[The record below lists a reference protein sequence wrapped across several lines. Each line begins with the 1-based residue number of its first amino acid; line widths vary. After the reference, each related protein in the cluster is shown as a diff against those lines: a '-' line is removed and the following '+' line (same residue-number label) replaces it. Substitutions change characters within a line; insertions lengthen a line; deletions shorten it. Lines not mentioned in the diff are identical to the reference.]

1 MTFRV
6 KKNYRFFLWFLR
18 GKTDDLFTSFLYSRD
33 YLSLF
38 ISFESM
44 MRRIG
49 FKMRKKGA
57 FSAQKTSAFP

>member
-18 GKTDDLFTSFLYSRD
+18 GKTDDLSTSFLYSRD

-38 ISFESM
+38 ISFENM

-49 FKMRKKGA
+49 FKRRKKSA
-57 FSAQKTSAFP
+57 FLAQKTSAFP